1 MRKKFINGFLMVAAF
16 VVSATSFVAC
26 DDTTEDK
33 FADLHEQM
41 TEQNL
46 TLQDLLNKQIAG
58 LKAELAAL
66 EARHKLDSL
75 ENNNDI
81 NDLNG
86 QVGTLDGHVKTLQQ
100 AIDSLKK
107 RIEDLENKKDPCDP
121 DGDGNCNCDHSKDGS
136 CNCDPNAGTGGN
148 CTCTPTD
155 CEWVGDSTRIIGLIN
170 EANKIA
176 TEAKGI
182 ANKALDLAK
191 RDSARID
198 ADSIRI
204 DELEKSVAAF
214 DSWRKC
220 WSDTLKNVIDLA
232 IRDSIRIDALED
244 SLTSEVERLEE
255 LASQNRQLAYAY
267 ADNATKVVEE
277 KLQQIIIDSI
287 TNVYNNVYQDITVLY
302 EAADEELRADL
313 DSLTK
318 RVNSLETQLNNLE
331 GAFNQLI
338 TSVLVQGAT
347 SPVFGYA
354 ALPFNLRSNILAAYY
369 GYAGSNGVEFPTAKP
384 RFYANQD
391 DLKLTSADLKMLG
404 VEAWTK
410 QDGAVIV
417 GDEGNAGTLYLTVNP
432 NTVDFTG
439 VKFQLV
445 NSLDEVSPVELSS
458 IAPSDHK
465 LTFGVSR
472 AGNNNAFYEAKA
484 TLKGGDENKVKIDL
498 DLDALKDVVKDLT
511 SVRDGVNVTNI
522 ASTLVEQLDGML
534 DANAVKAT
542 WTDDLGQTRSTYSHY
557 AVAATVVKPL
567 SYSFGKDFNY
577 TKLPGVNRVEN
588 FINRMADQVFGRFEN
603 LIPDFSGMKF
613 EAPTINKI
621 TIPELNEE
629 DCKITFKVDINT
641 TVKYDLAID
650 TIIKLDDVVIEDMD
664 GKTSVVKVKVPA
676 TTHTVKVDRVI
687 EGVHVQET
695 EDITIPEYYIDVPS
709 TDFTVKGQTVE
720 IKDFKLSIV
729 REIEIP
735 IVKTIESEQNIYE
748 VVNKLYGNIVGS
760 LDGVNQTLEDLD
772 AFMDDVNKV
781 LDELNKLMEVTDK
794 IAEAKDDIKAGL
806 TKYLNI
812 FNNKFCNLI
821 NNTNKALQPVMF
833 AKTVG
838 GYGKLSQVKRMPTV
852 VAENSLTLMPTSYT
866 AEILAPAAKKLVG
879 VTNVFSLDGKV
890 SAQDGD
896 ADCTAA
902 LQAANAQDKIGEVIA
917 GDEVVLNL
925 KLQSGYVYEV
935 AYTAVDFSGVVV
947 ANKYYVRVK

>member
-1 MRKKFINGFLMVAAF
+1 
-16 VVSATSFVAC
+16 
-26 DDTTEDK
+26 
-33 FADLHEQM
+33 
-41 TEQNL
+41 
-46 TLQDLLNKQIAG
+46 
-58 LKAELAAL
+58 
-66 EARHKLDSL
+66 
-75 ENNNDI
+75 
-81 NDLNG
+81 
-86 QVGTLDGHVKTLQQ
+86 
-100 AIDSLKK
+100 
-107 RIEDLENKKDPCDP
+107 
-121 DGDGNCNCDHSKDGS
+121 
-136 CNCDPNAGTGGN
+136 
-148 CTCTPTD
+148 
-155 CEWVGDSTRIIGLIN
+155 
-170 EANKIA
+170 
-176 TEAKGI
+176 
-182 ANKALDLAK
+182 
-191 RDSARID
+191 
-198 ADSIRI
+198 
-204 DELEKSVAAF
+204 
-214 DSWRKC
+214 
-220 WSDTLKNVIDLA
+220 
-232 IRDSIRIDALED
+232 
-244 SLTSEVERLEE
+244 
-255 LASQNRQLAYAY
+255 
-267 ADNATKVVEE
+267 
-277 KLQQIIIDSI
+277 
-287 TNVYNNVYQDITVLY
+287 
-302 EAADEELRADL
+302 
-313 DSLTK
+313 
-318 RVNSLETQLNNLE
+318 
-331 GAFNQLI
+331 
-338 TSVLVQGAT
+338 
-347 SPVFGYA
+347 
-354 ALPFNLRSNILAAYY
+354 
-369 GYAGSNGVEFPTAKP
+369 
-384 RFYANQD
+384 
-391 DLKLTSADLKMLG
+391 
-404 VEAWTK
+404 
-410 QDGAVIV
+410 
-417 GDEGNAGTLYLTVNP
+417 
-432 NTVDFTG
+432 
-439 VKFQLV
+439 
-445 NSLDEVSPVELSS
+445 
-458 IAPSDHK
+458 
-465 LTFGVSR
+465 
-472 AGNNNAFYEAKA
+472 
-484 TLKGGDENKVKIDL
+484 
-498 DLDALKDVVKDLT
+498 LKDVVKDLT

-567 SYSFGKDFNY
+567 SYAFGKDFNY

-588 FINRMADQVFGRFEN
+588 FINRMADQVFDRFEN

>member
-1 MRKKFINGFLMVAAF
+1 MKKKFINGFLMVAAF

-33 FADLHEQM
+33 IADLHEQM
-41 TEQNL
+41 MEQNL
-46 TLQDLLNKQIAG
+46 TLQDLLNTQVSGLKSQIAA
-58 LKAELAAL
+58 LQAELDAL
-66 EARHKLDSL
+66 EKRQETDSL
-75 ENNNDI
+75 ENNQDI
-81 NDLNG
+81 QSLKD
-86 QVGTLDGHVKTLQQ
+86 
-100 AIDSLKK
+100 AIDSLKN
-107 RIEDLENKKDPCDP
+107 RVTDLENKKNPCDP
-121 DGDGNCNCDHSKDGS
+121 DGDGACNCDHSKDGS
-136 CNCDPNAGTGGN
+136 CNCDPNAGTGTGSS

-155 CEWVGDSTRIIGLIN
+155 CEWVKDSADIIKRIN
-170 EANKIA
+170 DANILA

-182 ANKALDLAK
+182 ANAALELAK
-191 RDSARID
+191 NDSARID

-204 DELEKSVAAF
+204 DELTKRVDELEKL
-214 DSWRKC
+214 RYC
-220 WSDTLKNVIDLA
+220 WSDSLKTAFDLA

-244 SLTSEVERLEE
+244 SLSAEVKRLEE
-255 LASQNRQLAYAY
+255 LASQNVQLAYAY
-267 ADNATKVVEE
+267 ADKATEVVKTEIQ
-277 KLQQIIIDSI
+277 KIIVDSI

-302 EAADEELRADL
+302 EAADKELRADL
-313 DSLTK
+313 EDLTK
-318 RVNSLETQLNNLE
+318 RVTSLETELDNLE

-384 RFYANQD
+384 RFYADQD
-391 DLKLTSADLKMLG
+391 GVKLTSADLKMLG

-445 NSLDEVSPVELSS
+445 NSLDEASAVELSS

-484 TLKGGDENKVKIDL
+484 TLKGGDENKVKVDL
-498 DLDALKDVVKDLT
+498 DLNALKDVVKDLT
-511 SVRDGVNVTNI
+511 TIRDGVNVTNI
-522 ASTLVEQLDGML
+522 ASTLVEQLDGVL

-542 WTDDLGQTRSTYSHY
+542 WTDDLGMTRSTYSHY
-557 AVAATVVKPL
+557 AVAATAVKPL
-567 SYSFGKDFNY
+567 SYSFGKDFNF

-588 FINRMADQVFGRFEN
+588 FINSMADQVFGRFEN

-664 GKTSVVKVKVPA
+664 GKTSTVKIKVPA

-687 EGVHVQET
+687 AGVPVQET

-709 TDFTVKGQTVE
+709 TDFTVEGQTVK

-821 NNTNKALQPVMF
+821 NNTNNALQPVMF

-838 GYGKLSQVKRMPTV
+838 GYGKLSQVKRMPSV
-852 VAENSLTLMPTSYT
+852 IADNSLTLMPTSYT

-879 VTNVFSLDGKV
+879 VTNVYSVDGKV
-890 SAQDGD
+890 SAQGGD
-896 ADCTAA
+896 ADCLAA
-902 LQAANAQDKIGEVIA
+902 LQAANAQDNIGKVIA

-947 ANKYYVRVK
+947 ANKYYVRTK

>member
-1 MRKKFINGFLMVAAF
+1 MVAAF

-41 TEQNL
+41 MEQNL
-46 TLQDLLNKQIAG
+46 TLEDLLNKQIAG
-58 LKAELAAL
+58 LKAELDAL

-81 NDLNG
+81 NGLNG
-86 QVGTLDGHVKTLQQ
+86 QVGTLSGQVTTLQQ

-107 RIEDLENKKDPCDP
+107 RIEELENKKNPCDP

-182 ANKALDLAK
+182 ANAALDLAK
-191 RDSARID
+191 RDSVRID

-220 WSDTLKNVIDLA
+220 WSDSLKNVIDLA

-244 SLTSEVERLEE
+244 SLNSEVARLEE

-267 ADNATKVVEE
+267 ADKATADVKQEI
-277 KLQQIIIDSI
+277 QQIKDSI

-302 EAADEELRADL
+302 QAADEKFREDL
-313 DSLTK
+313 NLLTE

-391 DLKLTSADLKMLG
+391 DLMLTSADLKMLG

-445 NSLDEVSPVELSS
+445 NSLDEASAVELSS

-484 TLKGGDENKVKIDL
+484 TLKGGDENKVKVDL
-498 DLDALKDVVKDLT
+498 DLNALKDVVKDLT
-511 SVRDGVNVTNI
+511 TIRDGVNVTNI
-522 ASTLVEQLDGML
+522 ASTLVEQLDGVL

-542 WTDDLGQTRSTYSHY
+542 WTDDLGKTRSTYSHY
-557 AVAATVVKPL
+557 AVAATAVKPL
-567 SYSFGKDFNY
+567 SYSFGKDFNF
-577 TKLPGVNRVEN
+577 TKLLGVNRVEN
-588 FINRMADQVFGRFEN
+588 FIDTMLDKTFGTFEN
-603 LIPDFSGMKF
+603 LIPDFSGLQF
-613 EAPTINKI
+613 SAPTINKI
-621 TIPELNEE
+621 TIPELKEE
-629 DCKITFKVDINT
+629 DCVVTFTVDINT
-641 TVKYDLAID
+641 TVNYTLNLD
-650 TIIKLDDVVIEDMD
+650 TVIALKDVVIEDMD
-664 GKTSVVKVKVPA
+664 GTTKSVKVDVPEK
-676 TTHTVKVDRVI
+676 THTVVVDKVV
-687 EGVHVQET
+687 EGKHIKEQQ
-695 EDITIPEYYIDVPS
+695 DITIPAYEIEVPS
-709 TDFTVKGQTVE
+709 TNFTVEGQTVKIE
-720 IKDFKLSIV
+720 DFKLSIV
-729 REIEIP
+729 RELNIP
-735 IVKTIESEQNIYE
+735 VKYTYTGEQNIYD
-748 VVNKLYGNIVGS
+748 VVNKLYGNIVNS
-760 LDGVNQTLEDLD
+760 LDGVNNTLAELD
-772 AFMDDVNKV
+772 AFMGDVNKM

-794 IAEAKDDIKAGL
+794 IAGVKDEIKAGL
-806 TKYLNI
+806 TKYLNK

-821 NNTNKALQPVMF
+821 NNTNNALQPVMF